1 MGKTRVHLLAKE
13 LAIETKDLIAHLD
26 RLGIRGR
33 KAQSALED
41 DEVTRVRAALAVQE
55 KPHVHVGEEK
65 VVADRVVKSE
75 DEALGEVQARETVV
89 ERRVRTNVIR
99 RRTSRVEVAQPEKP
113 PVDEEAAKPLVEASA
128 ASHRSRARGG
138 RAGIPARRGED
149 RT

>member
-55 KPHVHVGEEK
+55 KPSGPRRRRK
-65 VVADRVVKSE
+65 VVGSC
-75 DEALGEVQARETVV
+75 GEV
-89 ERRVRTNVIR
+89 
-99 RRTSRVEVAQPEKP
+99 
-113 PVDEEAAKPLVEASA
+113 
-128 ASHRSRARGG
+128 RG
-138 RAGIPARRGED
+138 
-149 RT
+149 